1 MSSAL
6 GDVYISPE
14 LILMNIEAKT
24 DQEAIEILAKHLYE
38 MAAAVL
44 IAEL

>member
-1 MSSAL
+1 MMV
-6 GDVYISPE
+6 GF
-14 LILMNIEAKT
+14 
-24 DQEAIEILAKHLYE
+24 AKHLYE

>member
-1 MSSAL
+1 MV
-6 GDVYISPE
+6 GF
-14 LILMNIEAKT
+14 
-24 DQEAIEILAKHLYE
+24 AKHLYE

>member
-1 MSSAL
+1 MPKHIGLNQYTNGYDSMMV
-6 GDVYISPE
+6 GF
-14 LILMNIEAKT
+14 
-24 DQEAIEILAKHLYE
+24 AKHLYE